1 MYGTYNYGYHL
12 FRAGDNDGL
21 QQQPQFRFFAAAI
34 SVRLAVRDRFISR
47 FKRLKA
53 PSRMQIGTLNEL
65 IHTTFGWL

>member
-21 QQQPQFRFFAAAI
+21 QRQPQFRFFAAAI
-34 SVRLAVRDRFISR
+34 SVRLAARDRFISR

-53 PSRMQIGTLNEL
+53 PSWMQIGTLNEL